1 MQTVCLRRTYE
12 AVSAPALG
20 GEISC
25 DRYGWEMTGSAV
37 SEQIDQ
43 ERNSEKL
50 VGENE
55 GEKERQVVSATIQ
68 LPSELD
74 WISPPFKIK
83 RQISLGSLLDPTERF
98 TLFL

>member
-1 MQTVCLRRTYE
+1 MQTVCLRRTYD
-12 AVSAPALG
+12 AVSAPASG

-25 DRYGWEMTGSAV
+25 DRYRWKMTGSAV

-50 VGENE
+50 EGENE
-55 GEKERQVVSATIQ
+55 GEEERQVVSATIQ

-74 WISPPFKIK
+74 
-83 RQISLGSLLDPTERF
+83 
-98 TLFL
+98 